1 MSKQIKSS
9 YSQEALAQQS
19 RNRTKQSVSNIVS
32 NVKNKLAPA
41 EEIDL
46 ELFGPISS
54 EPMTV
59 ASKTTVNPSLNTN
72 LKGLTAKAA
81 LQRLASSF
89 VALNKR
95 KAEKRE
101 KDRGT
106 WKSLIQ
112 GALELQKGKIP
123 LLLAVEAGNQSMCR
137 ELLSSQTAEQ
147 LKVSHLNFVIFLL
160 YFLSE

>member
-9 YSQEALAQQS
+9 YSQEALAQQN
-19 RNRTKQSVSNIVS
+19 RNRTKQSVSNIVA

-59 ASKTTVNPSLNTN
+59 VSKTTVVPSSLNPN

-81 LQRLASSF
+81 LQKLASSF

-160 YFLSE
+160 LF

>member
-9 YSQEALAQQS
+9 YSQEALAQQN
-19 RNRTKQSVSNIVS
+19 RGRTKQSVSNIVA
-32 NVKNKLAPA
+32 NVNKLAPA

-54 EPMTV
+54 EAMTV
-59 ASKTTVNPSLNTN
+59 IPSANPNQ
-72 LKGLTAKAA
+72 KGVTAKTA
-81 LQRLASSF
+81 LQKLASSF

-147 LKVSHLNFVIFLL
+147 LKVKFCF
-160 YFLSE
+160 YFLSLFSFLLN

>member
-19 RNRTKQSVSNIVS
+19 RNRTKQSVSNIVA
-32 NVKNKLAPA
+32 NVNKLAPA

-59 ASKTTVNPSLNTN
+59 ANTSQKGVTT
-72 LKGLTAKAA
+72 KAA
-81 LQRLASSF
+81 LQKLASSF

-147 LKVSHLNFVIFLL
+147 LKVSHTFFRL
-160 YFLSE
+160 

>member
-9 YSQEALAQQS
+9 YSQEALAQQNKS
-19 RNRTKQSVSNIVS
+19 RTKQSVSNIVA
-32 NVKNKLAPA
+32 NVNKLAPA

-59 ASKTTVNPSLNTN
+59 IPSVNLHQ
-72 LKGLTAKAA
+72 KGVTAKAA
-81 LQRLASSF
+81 LQKLASSF

-147 LKVSHLNFVIFLL
+147 LKVSLFFIFIYLAKNMRRNRM
-160 YFLSE
+160 Y

>member
-9 YSQEALAQQS
+9 YSQEALAQ
-19 RNRTKQSVSNIVS
+19 RNRPKPSVSNIVA
-32 NVKNKLAPA
+32 NVNKLAPA

-46 ELFGPISS
+46 ELFGPVSS
-54 EPMTV
+54 DPVNV
-59 ASKTTVNPSLNTN
+59 ATPNHQ
-72 LKGLTAKAA
+72 KGVTAKAA
-81 LQRLASSF
+81 LQKLASSF

-147 LKVSHLNFVIFLL
+147 LKVSFYFVSKYLI
-160 YFLSE
+160 

>member
-9 YSQEALAQQS
+9 YSQEALS
-19 RNRTKQSVSNIVS
+19 GRVRTKQ
-32 NVKNKLAPA
+32 NVVANVVNKLVPA

-46 ELFGPISS
+46 ELFGPVSS

-59 ASKTTVNPSLNTN
+59 ANV
-72 LKGLTAKAA
+72 AKSAA
-81 LQRLASSF
+81 LQKLASSF

-106 WKSLIQ
+106 WKSLIE

-147 LKVSHLNFVIFLL
+147 LKVSKRFLPLLDSIYIFHLKIIVRNIV
-160 YFLSE
+160 Y

>member
-9 YSQEALAQQS
+9 YSQEALAQQNRS
-19 RNRTKQSVSNIVS
+19 RTKQSVSNIVA
-32 NVKNKLAPA
+32 NVNKLAPA

-59 ASKTTVNPSLNTN
+59 ANKTTVVPSVNPNQ
-72 LKGLTAKAA
+72 KGVTA
-81 LQRLASSF
+81 LQKLASSF

-147 LKVSHLNFVIFLL
+147 LKVSFYFKFFFLHPV
-160 YFLSE
+160 FS